1 MKNGTDLQY
10 SAVSIQ
16 RRTKN
21 RHEANRQIC
30 TDCCTVNEMNE
41 DTMTNMSLDVGQLHL
56 NDLEDSDKYDSTGYG
71 VSVSTGGSESLG
83 ERQDGSISAEYNT
96 LKCSFPAEGS
106 EGNGSFN
113 VCL

>member
-1 MKNGTDLQY
+1 MALLTFVYVQSDLFDVDADSGEY
-10 SAVSIQ
+10 
-16 RRTKN
+16 
-21 RHEANRQIC
+21 
-30 TDCCTVNEMNE
+30 VNEMNE

-106 EGNGSFN
+106 EGNGSFD